1 MRPTNWINVYDKSMW
16 FIQVGGI
23 VGHSDLGQ
31 EDLG

>member
-16 FIQVGGI
+16 FIGGI